1 MKKTLFLLL
10 LATCLTTSAQT
21 TVTGKVVDKYGNP
34 IYGARVEGV
43 GSSRYSFTNMD
54 GSYELEIPKGVKR
67 IKAEYAG
74 MNYNTVK
81 ASSGNTIKLK
91 PQTWWNKKPERGQWF
106 VGLQMHIP
114 EYNETSFG
122 IMAGWVKY
130 FGFYVRGVYG
140 FGSKATEGE
149 WYEKIVEVHNI
160 LLTGSTKTVHNS
172 VGGGGI
178 ARIASPLYIYV
189 GLGWLWNDYAV
200 ECTDDKWRKIYMADN
215 EDLNRISSY
224 DSPYIELGLM
234 LKYKKLFVNGGCQ
247 VGLDVPRRMTAVH
260 GHVGIGMFF

>member
-1 MKKTLFLLL
+1 MKIKLFLLL
-10 LATCLTTSAQT
+10 FSACITASAQH
-21 TVTGKVVDKYGNP
+21 TVTGRVVDKYGNP
-34 IYGARVEGV
+34 ISGARVEGV
-43 GSSRYSFTNMD
+43 GSSRYTFTNMD
-54 GSYELEIPKGVKR
+54 GTYKLETPERVKR

-81 ASSGNTIKLK
+81 ARSGNTIKLK

-106 VGLQMHIP
+106 AGLQMHIP

-140 FGSKATEGE
+140 FGGKDTEE
-149 WYEKIVEVHNI
+149 DYNWRTYEEDNI
-160 LLTGSTKTVHNS
+160 LLTGATKTVHSS

-178 ARIASPLYIYV
+178 ARIASPLYLYF
-189 GLGWLWNDYAV
+189 GMGWLWHKYAV
-200 ECTDDKWRKIYMADN
+200 ECTDKKWREIDYYGLHEINLESDNSIYA
-215 EDLNRISSY
+215 EF
-224 DSPYIELGLM
+224 GLM
-234 LKYKKLFVNGGCQ
+234 LKYKKLFVNGGLQ
-247 VGLDVPRRMTAVH
+247 LSFLEKTGMY

>member
-1 MKKTLFLLL
+1 MKIKFFLLL
-10 LATCLTTSAQT
+10 FSACITASAQY
-21 TVTGKVVDKYGNP
+21 TVTGRVVDKYGNP
-34 IYGARVEGV
+34 ISGARVEGV
-43 GSSRYSFTNMD
+43 GSSRYTFTNMD
-54 GSYELEIPKGVKR
+54 GTYELETPERVKR

-81 ASSGNTIKLK
+81 ARSGNTIKLK

-106 VGLQMHIP
+106 AGLQMHIP

-140 FGSKATEGE
+140 FGGKDTEE
-149 WYEKIVEVHNI
+149 DYNWRTYEEDNI
-160 LLTGSTKTVHNS
+160 LLTGATKTVHSS

-200 ECTDDKWRKIYMADN
+200 ECADDKWREIYVYGN

-247 VGLDVPRRMTAVH
+247 VGLEVPYRMTAVH